1 MSAKFDRDA
10 IKQRFEAW
18 WRKDLTEAPLIN
30 LLSENEPP
38 VLPPLSAE
46 DMYLNV
52 EALSARYRDVCR
64 RTDFLGDTFP
74 YINLNIG
81 AGSVALYLGCEPKFA
96 KETVWFSEFVED
108 WEDTPL
114 KFDENNYWWQ
124 YHQKMMKKAM
134 ELAGEDYYVSIP
146 DLVENIDILSAMRG
160 PQNTCYDLI
169 DCPEA
174 IERRIGELD
183 DMYFKYYDK
192 MYDIVRDPD
201 GSSTYTS
208 FHIIGKGKTAKV
220 QCDFSA
226 MMSPTQFKELIVPSL
241 KKQCDALDYSLYH
254 LDGPDALR
262 HLPALM
268 EIDSLKALQWTPG
281 AALPE
286 AADEQWFPVYDKVF
300 EAGKSLWISNREG
313 GAEVQIDRAKKLVK
327 RYGIKGTYIIFGKT
341 DPDSAKAIMK
351 EYAKG
356 FKG

>member
-1 MSAKFDRDA
+1 M
-10 IKQRFEAW
+10 
-18 WRKDLTEAPLIN
+18 
-30 LLSENEPP
+30 
-38 VLPPLSAE
+38 
-46 DMYLNV
+46 
-52 EALSARYRDVCR
+52 
-64 RTDFLGDTFP
+64 
-74 YINLNIG
+74 
-81 AGSVALYLGCEPKFA
+81 
-96 KETVWFSEFVED
+96 
-108 WEDTPL
+108 
-114 KFDENNYWWQ
+114 
-124 YHQKMMKKAM
+124 
-134 ELAGEDYYVSIP
+134 
-146 DLVENIDILSAMRG
+146 
-160 PQNTCYDLI
+160 
-169 DCPEA
+169 
-174 IERRIGELD
+174 
-183 DMYFKYYDK
+183 
-192 MYDIVRDPD
+192 
-201 GSSTYTS
+201 
-208 FHIIGKGKTAKV
+208 